1 MCFWFTACSASFFQ
15 QIRPWAAR
23 NHRSGSTSLLLLVTS
38 SVLMVKEWS
47 AKWRDLSNHTRR
59 GTIQS
64 RTTEKKAKN
73 RVTLTWKFP
82 WKSCSTAHLPFLSSN
97 PKILKPSLK
106 TFPPKWSL
114 LNTQQKKK
122 KWAKKSEKRGE
133 ESAVISME
141 WTAYSLVFKLINLHS
156 PRVVYESSR
165 NHN

>member
-1 MCFWFTACSASFFQ
+1 MHLFFQ

-23 NHRSGSTSLLLLVTS
+23 NHRCRSTSLLLLVTS

-64 RTTEKKAKN
+64 RTPEKKAKN
-73 RVTLTWKFP
+73 RLTLTWKFP
-82 WKSCSTAHLPFLSSN
+82 WKYCSTAHLPFLSSN

-106 TFPPKWSL
+106 NFPPKWSL
-114 LNTQQKKK
+114 PNAQQKKK
-122 KWAKKSEKRGE
+122 KWGTKSKKRGE
-133 ESAVISME
+133 EIKVWLCME

-156 PRVVYESSR
+156 PRVVYKSSR

>member
-1 MCFWFTACSASFFQ
+1 MNKISRYNDITNKHNKICYHPFNKCVSDLLLAVHLFFQ

-64 RTTEKKAKN
+64 RTPEKKAKN

-82 WKSCSTAHLPFLSSN
+82 WKSCSTAHLSFLSSS

-106 TFPPKWSL
+106 TFP
-114 LNTQQKKK
+114 QI
-122 KWAKKSEKRGE
+122 E
-133 ESAVISME
+133 
-141 WTAYSLVFKLINLHS
+141 AY
-156 PRVVYESSR
+156 
-165 NHN
+165 